1 MEGQKIVSWKVSLGG
16 KGDRWQGGTQ
26 PQPFHLAPRIVPCQ
40 PVFRVSHP
48 VVEHRPSAILHVFK
62 GYLEIIHVELTN
74 KHVAVIGGGTG
85 IGAGIARHLAEA
97 GAKVTVGGRR
107 PQPLQSVAES
117 VDSPHPI
124 RTQAIDVADDSS
136 IRQFFNDHHDAVGDV
151 DILVN
156 SAGINI
162 ASRTMTEMTAD
173 QWDKVLR
180 INATGAHRC
189 IAEVLPAMRRRRDG
203 LIVQISSIAGKR
215 ALTLGGVVY
224 CASKFAMTALGT
236 GVSNEVR
243 HEGVRVTNV
252 YPGEVDTPLLE
263 QRPEPV
269 SRERR
274 QAMLQPEDVAA
285 MVVAICRL
293 PARAHVPEIVIK
305 PTVQEWV

>member
-1 MEGQKIVSWKVSLGG
+1 M
-16 KGDRWQGGTQ
+16 
-26 PQPFHLAPRIVPCQ
+26 
-40 PVFRVSHP
+40 
-48 VVEHRPSAILHVFK
+48 
-62 GYLEIIHVELTN
+62 ELTN
-74 KHVAVIGGGTG
+74 KHVVVIGGGTG

-136 IRQFFNDHHDAVGDV
+136 IRQFFNDHRDAVGDV

-236 GVSNEVR
+236 AVSNEVR